1 MVVLDTNIV
10 IAMFRQEESVLK
22 PIRQGAVI
30 HVPIIVIGELYF
42 GAAKSQR
49 KEENQQRIEQLTEQV
64 TLLYCLDDTP
74 KYYAQI
80 KQELKQ
86 KGRPIPENDIWIAA
100 LAQEYGLS
108 LVSRDGHFKYIDD
121 LSLIQW

>member
-10 IAMFRQEESVLK
+10 IALFRQEESVLE

-30 HVPIIVIGELYF
+30 HVPIIVVGELYF

-49 KEENQQRIEQLTEQV
+49 KEENQQRIEQLTGHV

-74 KYYAQI
+74 RYYAQI

-100 LAQEYGLS
+100 LAQEYGLP
-108 LVSRDGHFKYIDD
+108 LVSRDQHFAYIDN

>member
-10 IAMFRQEESVLK
+10 IALFRQEESVLE
-22 PIRQGAVI
+22 PIRQGTVI

-42 GAAKSQR
+42 GVANSQR
-49 KEENQQRIEQLTEQV
+49 KKENQQRIEQV
-64 TLLYCLDDTP
+64 TLLYCLDETP

-80 KQELKQ
+80 KQELQQ

-100 LAQEYGLS
+100 LAQKHRLP
-108 LVSRDGHFKYIDD
+108 LVSRDGHFRYVDD
-121 LSLIQW
+121 LSIIQC